1 MVPHAFGNTEK
12 TTAGREQGFRRKG
25 IRARETQLHFS
36 LRASGGSCIHVESY
50 ALLYARSCHDLPAV
64 GCSAVHIRAY
74 RILCNLEKKSIADQP
89 SKRQNQEIS
98 YSKRSFDNPNK
109 GNWQSPLT
117 FPLSPNMPAAVLRIV
132 APQHLK
138 VQLLTCWKLI
148 EHFSIPS
155 TTYLTLLR
163 YPRRSFQADKKSEDA
178 IPS

>member
-1 MVPHAFGNTEK
+1 MYIMVPHAFGNTEK

-109 GNWQSPLT
+109 GN
-117 FPLSPNMPAAVLRIV
+117 
-132 APQHLK
+132 
-138 VQLLTCWKLI
+138 
-148 EHFSIPS
+148 
-155 TTYLTLLR
+155 
-163 YPRRSFQADKKSEDA
+163 
-178 IPS
+178 